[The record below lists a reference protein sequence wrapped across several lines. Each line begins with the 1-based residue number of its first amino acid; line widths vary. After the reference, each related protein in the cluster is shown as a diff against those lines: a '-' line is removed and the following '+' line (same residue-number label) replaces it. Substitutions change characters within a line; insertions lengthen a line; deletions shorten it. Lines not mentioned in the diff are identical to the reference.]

1 MHCQALEIFLDLSV
15 FCNDNGLLGVPRDPS
30 FPVHRI
36 KISFGKKV
44 RGVNSDVPRKARGPI
59 VGLSFRD
66 RFPKSVAILEII
78 SPYPSPLVNSLRRQ
92 LDKDG

>member
-59 VGLSFRD
+59 VGLPFRD

>member
-15 FCNDNGLLGVPRDPS
+15 FCNDNGLLGVTRDTS

-44 RGVNSDVPRKARGPI
+44 RGVNSDVPRKAKGPI
-59 VGLSFRD
+59 VGLPFRD
-66 RFPKSVAILEII
+66 RFPKSVAVLEII

-92 LDKDG
+92 LDKDV

>member
-1 MHCQALEIFLDLSV
+1 MHCKALEIFLDLSV

-59 VGLSFRD
+59 VGLPFRD

>member
-59 VGLSFRD
+59 VGLPFRD

-78 SPYPSPLVNSLRRQ
+78 SPYPLPLVNSLRRQ